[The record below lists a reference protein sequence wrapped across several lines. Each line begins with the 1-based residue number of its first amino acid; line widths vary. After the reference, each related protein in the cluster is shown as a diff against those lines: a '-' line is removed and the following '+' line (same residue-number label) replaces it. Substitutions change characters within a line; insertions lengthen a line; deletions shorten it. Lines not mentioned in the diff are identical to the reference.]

1 MADTKNTTWRDRL
14 RHAFAV
20 GATGAPLSQED
31 RAFIARLAGFIEARG
46 LTAPAVAALEASRPY
61 TFLGS
66 QFLTFMKPFA
76 HLALPGDDYDRF
88 TRLMENRG
96 NLDVILE
103 ELEQVNRG
111 E

>member
-1 MADTKNTTWRDRL
+1 MADAENTGWRDRI

-20 GATGAPLSQED
+20 RSKPVPLSDAD
-31 RAFIARLAGFIEARG
+31 RELILRLAGFISSRG
-46 LTAPAVAALEASRPY
+46 LTAPAIAALEASRPY

-76 HLALPGDDYDRF
+76 HLALPGSDYDRF
-88 TRLMENRG
+88 THLMESRD

-103 ELEQVNRG
+103 ALEQVDRVK
-111 E
+111 

>member
-1 MADTKNTTWRDRL
+1 MADDKTKDWRARL

-20 GATGAPLSQED
+20 NTEAAPLSQED
-31 RAFIARLAGFIEARG
+31 RELIVRLSGFIESRG

-88 TRLMENRG
+88 ARLMENRN
-96 NLDVILE
+96 NLD
-103 ELEQVNRG
+103 ELLNAIEQADRG
-111 E
+111 R